1 MKGDP
6 PGDDNSQIGVRLDSV
21 SRWDAAKRHVRVS
34 RRWSPWRA
42 DRAGLQPQWLEQAT
56 RRGMWLSGPPH
67 AAADMNQP
75 VPAVLQPHTPRRT
88 RTAAH
93 PQKRAPPST
102 YADSTDARNA
112 VRYPPGGLCR
122 RAPSVATP
130 HRRRSTP
137 CHSLL
142 PQSLGRP
149 RPRAK
154 ARSWPTEARPARA
167 SLWRCH
173 EPLRERDVKTQ
184 AQAVWC
190 GPQ

>member
-6 PGDDNSQIGVRLDSV
+6 PCDDNAQIGVRLDSA
-21 SRWDAAKRHVRVS
+21 SRRDAAKRHVRES
-34 RRWSPWRA
+34 RRWSPWQA
-42 DRAGLQPQWLEQAT
+42 DRVRLQRQRLERAT

-67 AAADMNQP
+67 AATDMTQP
-75 VPAVLQPHTPRRT
+75 VSAVLQPHTPRRT

-102 YADSTDARNA
+102 YADSTDARSA
-112 VRYPPGGLCR
+112 VRDPPDGPCR
-122 RAPSVATP
+122 RAPPVATP
-130 HRRRSTP
+130 PRRRSTP
-137 CHSLL
+137 CHGLL

-154 ARSWPTEARPARA
+154 ARSWPTQARPARA
-167 SLWRCH
+167 SQWRCR